1 MTADRRKRAM
11 RIAIVADIHSNL
23 AAFQAVLRHAEATG
37 PIDRLWCLGDVV
49 GYGPDPG
56 ACIALLSRYPHTA
69 VAGNHDLAAIA
80 KVSTAD
86 FNASAARAAAWTG
99 AQLTSEERH
108 YLNGLPEVAKEGEFT
123 LVHGTLR
130 APVWE
135 YLLSLEAAQ
144 EQFRLMETPYSI
156 VGHSHL
162 PFWAEED
169 AGGDIRSE
177 PWEDGDSL
185 ELGEKR
191 LIVNPGGVGQ
201 PRDGDPRAAYVL
213 YDTESRILT
222 LHRVEYD
229 IAATQE
235 KMRTAGLPSWLA
247 ERLSFGQ

>member
-1 MTADRRKRAM
+1 MPAAPRYV
-11 RIAIVADIHSNL
+11 IIADIHSNL
-23 AAFQAVLRHAEATG
+23 AAFQAALGHAEEIG
-37 PIDRLWCLGDVV
+37 PIDRLWCPGDVV

-56 ACIALLSRYPHTA
+56 ACIALLRQYPRTA
-69 VAGNHDLAAIA
+69 VAGNHDLAATGKI
-80 KVSTAD
+80 STAD

-99 AQLTSEERH
+99 AQLTSEERQ
-108 YLNGLPEVAKEGEFT
+108 YLDGLPEVAKEGEFT

-135 YLLSLEAAQ
+135 YLLSLEAAR

-156 VGHSHL
+156 VGHSHV
-162 PFWAEED
+162 PFLAEELAD
-169 AGGDIRSE
+169 GRIRME
-177 PWEDGDSL
+177 PWWDGERV
-185 ELGEKR
+185 ELGERR
-191 LIVNPGGVGQ
+191 LIINPGGVGQ
-201 PRDGDPRAAYVL
+201 PRDGDPRAACAL
-213 YDTESRILT
+213 YDTEARTLT